1 MGGAMLMNLI
11 SYFCPRD
18 KSEDDSSFLPYLSTL
33 PSKYHTRSYLD
44 RFPPMK
50 STSYL
55 SYL

>member
-1 MGGAMLMNLI
+1 MLMNLI